1 MDAVVRKE
9 IESLRQLTAKQL
21 RMRYGELFGEE
32 SRSGN
37 RMHLFR
43 RVAWRIQANAEG
55 ELSARAR
62 ERALQLA
69 DDSELRRRAPGEFWR
84 TLSEPVATA
93 VEIAAERAGYRDPRL
108 PPVGT
113 VLKRSYRGREVE
125 VRVLAQGFEYE
136 GRHYESLSRIVL
148 DATGTRWNGYAF
160 FRLNGEARR

>member
-1 MDAVVRKE
+1 MDAGVRNE

-21 RMRYGELFGEE
+21 RVRYGELFGEE

-43 RVAWRIQANAEG
+43 RVAWRLQANAEG

-62 ERALQLA
+62 ERAVELA
-69 DDSELRRRAPGEFWR
+69 DDSELRRRAPRQFWR
-84 TLSEPVATA
+84 TLSQPAA
-93 VEIAAERAGYRDPRL
+93 APVEIAAERARYRDARL

-125 VRVLAQGFEYE
+125 VRVLADGLEHE
-136 GRHYESLSRIVL
+136 GRRYESLSRIALEV
-148 DATGTRWNGYAF
+148 TGTRWNGYAF
-160 FRLNGEARR
+160 FRLNGEATR